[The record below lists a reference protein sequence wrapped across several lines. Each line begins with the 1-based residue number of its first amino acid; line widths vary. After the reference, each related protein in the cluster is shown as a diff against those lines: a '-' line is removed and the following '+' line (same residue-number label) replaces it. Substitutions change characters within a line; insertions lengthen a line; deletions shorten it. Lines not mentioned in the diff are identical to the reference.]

1 MLAGR
6 RSSTGSTSS
15 IRSLKRKTAGLTGIG
30 VTNTHRLHFGT
41 STLVTRRK
49 TLKYLPVVTIIALR
63 SNAAPVAVRHT
74 QGFLHGFIVLKDLQ
88 DKILASGDIIQSPAG
103 DRVTSVMNLLFKD
116 GSHWE
121 ETTVFSQRRTY

>member
-1 MLAGR
+1 M
-6 RSSTGSTSS
+6 
-15 IRSLKRKTAGLTGIG
+15 
-30 VTNTHRLHFGT
+30 
-41 STLVTRRK
+41 TRRK